1 MLTYQMLA
9 HCTRAE
15 CDAARTQR
23 LAQQLNEFTE
33 WEGISARAE
42 AHGLGPLLY
51 VHSRAAGTPLPPTVK
66 RELQGLYLRHRQA
79 NRVRMRVLGEI
90 LAAYNAAGI
99 QALVLKGAALSHL
112 VYPEPGLRPMG
123 DLDLLVRKAEARRA
137 QSLLAGLGFSAL
149 LPSGGPL
156 LDKSM
161 AQAILLTEG
170 LPVGVEIH
178 HNLCEGFDPL
188 SMTMDDLTT
197 APVPFSLGSTIAYT
211 LGYEDML
218 WHLCHH
224 MIIHSI
230 GNPIRLI
237 WVADIVSFAERFLEE
252 IDWER
257 IRRHYPMILST
268 LSLLHFVTPLS
279 ETLLDKAP
287 VKIGRQPR
295 GIAVDF
301 EARPQIRL
309 AQWRRKGYWR
319 VFHRAVFP
327 SELWL
332 RMYYALDTTRWLF
345 WYRWVRHPLE
355 MLRLFG
361 PRLLKRIRQRISE
374 WLLTPLSETKI
385 DA

>member
-1 MLTYQMLA
+1 MRTYQVLA
-9 HCTRAE
+9 HCARAE
-15 CDAARTQR
+15 CDAAHTHQ
-23 LAQQLNEFTE
+23 LAQQLSEFTE
-33 WEGISARAE
+33 WEGISAQAE

-51 VHSRAAGTPLPPTVK
+51 VHLKAAGTLLPPTVK

-79 NRVRMRVLGEI
+79 NRVRTRVLGEI

-112 VYPEPGLRPMG
+112 IYPEPGLRPMG
-123 DLDLLVRKAEARRA
+123 DLDLLVRKAEAWRG
-137 QSLLAGLGFSAL
+137 QSLLTDLGFSAP
-149 LPSGGPL
+149 LPGGETLP
-156 LDKSM
+156 DKSM

-188 SMTMDDLTT
+188 SMTMDDLTA
-197 APVPFSLGSTIAYT
+197 APLPFSLGSMTAHA

-237 WVADIVSFAERFLEE
+237 WVADIVSFAERFLGD

-257 IRRHYPMILST
+257 IRRHYPMILNT

-279 ETLLDKAP
+279 EALLGKAP
-287 VKIGRQPR
+287 VETGRQPQ

-309 AQWRRKGYWR
+309 AHWRRKGYWR
-319 VFHRAVFP
+319 VLRHASFP

-332 RMYYALDTTRWLF
+332 RMYYVLDTTRWLF

-361 PRLLKRIRQRISE
+361 PRLLKRIRRRISE
-374 WLLTPLSETKI
+374 RS
-385 DA
+385 DC